1 MHWSCRSF
9 VPVSCP
15 CQDVLAG
22 RSFDIRA
29 SEQPPAV
36 RTRVKSLNLARN
48 RRQPECLRRRADQ
61 SCRSGEIEPRVRFR
75 WEPDGSR
82 KPSAGPRPS
91 AGCANSS
98 IGGFPRWTFS
108 SPAPSLPTTWCG
120 CAPGEAAHEHAPRGF
135 VPLRRRPL
143 AWKHPRKMH
152 VLTRRRWS
160 SLPSTHCIT
169 RKYSH
174 PHVFPR
180 PPRRSR
186 GHLNNQMVQS

>member
-61 SCRSGEIEPRVRFR
+61 SCRSGEIEPRFASV
-75 WEPDGSR
+75 GSR
-82 KPSAGPRPS
+82 TDRGSLRLGQDHRRVAQTQASGAS
-91 AGCANSS
+91 Q
-98 IGGFPRWTFS
+98 GGLSVHPHLRCLQLG
-108 SPAPSLPTTWCG
+108 A
-120 CAPGEAAHEHAPRGF
+120 AAHPG
-135 VPLRRRPL
+135 RRHMSMLLVDSYPC
-143 AWKHPRKMH
+143 AAVAGVETPAKNACPN
-152 VLTRRRWS
+152 
-160 SLPSTHCIT
+160 PS
-169 RKYSH
+169 KV
-174 PHVFPR
+174 VFPSQHSLHHSQILTSAR
-180 PPRRSR
+180 FSTA
-186 GHLNNQMVQS
+186 S